1 MALIL
6 MILVGRLLKWMWS
19 HEDDM
24 LLPHYDTPV
33 FQTDGVRFS
42 SKEEQAMRA

>member
-24 LLPHYDTPV
+24 LLPQLYQENKIFT
-33 FQTDGVRFS
+33 R
-42 SKEEQAMRA
+42 ELQAEIV